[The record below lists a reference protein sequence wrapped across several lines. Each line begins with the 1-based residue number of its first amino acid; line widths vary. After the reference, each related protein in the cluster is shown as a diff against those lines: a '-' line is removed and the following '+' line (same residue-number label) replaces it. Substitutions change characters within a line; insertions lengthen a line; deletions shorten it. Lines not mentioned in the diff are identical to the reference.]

1 MVIYARQKRQYS
13 GEPPRSVHF
22 QYFPHSITLDSTHSD
37 AEFSFFLMS
46 LVHAWQKFRAWH
58 WPLHHQA
65 SWSRHQYKTQPRH
78 ERVNVKMENSDFLVE
93 DQIYKELALQP
104 RVQACLNTVNRVEGG
119 VFEQRK
125 REHVQDVVFS

>member
-1 MVIYARQKRQYS
+1 MLVKSVSTLENPPVLYIFSIFPILSHLIQHTATLNSASSWCHSFTLGRNS
-13 GEPPRSVHF
+13 EPDTDP
-22 QYFPHSITLDSTHSD
+22 SITKHHGPDTSTRLN
-37 AEFSFFLMS
+37 E
-46 LVHAWQKFRAWH
+46 
-58 WPLHHQA
+58 
-65 SWSRHQYKTQPRH
+65 RH

-104 RVQACLNTVNRVEGG
+104 SVQACLNTVNRVEGG